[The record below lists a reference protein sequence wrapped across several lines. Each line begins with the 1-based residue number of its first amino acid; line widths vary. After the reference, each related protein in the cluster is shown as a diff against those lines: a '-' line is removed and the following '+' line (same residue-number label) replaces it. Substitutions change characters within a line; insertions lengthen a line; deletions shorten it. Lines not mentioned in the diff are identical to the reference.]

1 MDVIFDEETESQQ
14 CEENNIQDERYH
26 LSIFLKTTVSNTT
39 WMLMMLKST
48 RLRINVII
56 SAWSKTPMS
65 EWASEMN
72 I

>member
-39 WMLMMLKST
+39 
-48 RLRINVII
+48 
-56 SAWSKTPMS
+56 
-65 EWASEMN
+65 
-72 I
+72 

>member
-1 MDVIFDEETESQQ
+1 MDVIFDEDTESQQ
-14 CEENNIQDERYH
+14 CEENIQDERYH

-65 EWASEMN
+65 EWAGEMN